1 MLAKK
6 SRIADCIWQ
15 GERKT
20 NRNVLFSLWSL
31 EEGENSLDSKERK
44 SMVAY
49 CGHN

>member
-15 GERKT
+15 GEQKI
-20 NRNVLFSLWSL
+20 NVLFSLWSL

-44 SMVAY
+44 SMAAY